1 MRVRSSRWIA
11 IFAMLAL
18 LCTAAQAA
26 PEKKAPALKDEA
38 ALAGLQS
45 AKGLFLIAVNDPGR
59 VAHVLDVVEKTRKG
73 MIDQNVKP
81 ELVVVFVGPDVAFLT
96 RDRRGISYM
105 DQRAVSG
112 IQGNIEKLAKSGVH
126 FEACGIAMHGMDVK
140 PADLIPQVTAVG
152 NGYISAI
159 GYQNRGY
166 GLVPVY

>member
-1 MRVRSSRWIA
+1 MLAATFRWIA
-11 IFAMLAL
+11 VFLTLAAVSGPL
-18 LCTAAQAA
+18 QAA
-26 PEKKAPALKDEA
+26 PESASALKDEA

-45 AKGLFLIAVNDPGR
+45 AKGVFLIAVDNPGR
-59 VAHVLDVVEKTRKG
+59 VAHVLQVVEKTRKG

-81 ELVVVFVGPDVAFLT
+81 NLVTVFVGPDVAFLT

-112 IQGNIEKLAKSGVH
+112 IQAMIEKLAKSGVR

-140 PADLIPQVTAVG
+140 PADLIPQVQAVR
-152 NGYISAI
+152 NGYTSVI
-159 GYQNRGY
+159 GFQNQGY